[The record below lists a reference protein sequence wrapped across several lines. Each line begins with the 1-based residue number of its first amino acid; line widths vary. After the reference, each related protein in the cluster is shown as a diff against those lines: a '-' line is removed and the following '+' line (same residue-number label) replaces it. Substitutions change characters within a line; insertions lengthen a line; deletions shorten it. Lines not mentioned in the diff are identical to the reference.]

1 MTEFSNRLA
10 FIVPTKDHPEPLRR
24 MLGSLASQ
32 SCLPHQL
39 IVVDGSDPPIEH
51 IVQEFPSLGIEYIR
65 EFPPSLSRQRNVG
78 IAAVKETINLA
89 GYLDDDLVLEPG
101 CIEAVMQFWES
112 ATPDVGGVRFN
123 IISDPMPKATWI
135 KSLFMAD
142 SHDRGRVL
150 PSGHVSMIGPVSQD
164 KYVDWLSGG
173 ATVWRIQVV
182 EEFAYDEWFEGTG
195 YLEDVEYSYR
205 VHKEYK
211 LMVVSDAKV
220 QHFSSPVRREMN
232 YTLGKWQIINRMY
245 FVNKNP
251 EFSRPLVYW
260 ALLGDMVL
268 NAGTSLWKRD
278 WGLLMRAWG
287 NCAGVLI
294 LATGRSQKIGG
305 VYK

>member
-1 MTEFSNRLA
+1 MTEFANSLA
-10 FIVPTKDHPEPLRR
+10 FVVPTKDHPEPLRR
-24 MLGSLASQ
+24 MLASLAGQ
-32 SCLPHQL
+32 SRLPEQI

-51 IVQEFPSLGIEYIR
+51 IVREFPSLGIEYIR
-65 EFPPSLSRQRNVG
+65 EFPPSLAKQRNVG
-78 IAAVKETINLA
+78 MAAVQESINLA
-89 GYLDDDLVLEPG
+89 GYLDDDLVLQPG
-101 CIEAVMQFWES
+101 CIEAVLRFWET
-112 ATPDVGGVRFN
+112 ATPDIGGVRFN
-123 IISDPMPKATWI
+123 IISDPMPRGTWI

-150 PSGHVSMIGPVSQD
+150 PSAHVSMIGPISQN

-173 ATVWRIQVV
+173 ATVWRKQVV

-205 VHKEYK
+205 VHKAYN

-232 YTLGKWQIINRMY
+232 YTLGKWEIINRMY
-245 FVNKNP
+245 FVQKNP
-251 EFSRPLVYW
+251 EFTRSLVYW
-260 ALLGDMVL
+260 ALLGNLLL
-268 NAGTSLWKRD
+268 NVGTSLWKRD
-278 WGLLMRAWG
+278 LGLLMRAWG

-305 VYK
+305 AWK